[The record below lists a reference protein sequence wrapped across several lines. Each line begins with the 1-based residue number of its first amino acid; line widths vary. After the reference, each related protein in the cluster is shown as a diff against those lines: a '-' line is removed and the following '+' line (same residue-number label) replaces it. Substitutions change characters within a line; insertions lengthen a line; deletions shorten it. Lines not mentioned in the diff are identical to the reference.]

1 MSFSYA
7 ALLFIVFTIL
17 AGQSGET
24 FAFQAEIAQLMPKL
38 DNSTA
43 KAHDFKNDPSKADK
57 TLAIIDTGI
66 GMTKADLVNSLGA
79 IAKSGTKAFMEAL
92 QTGIDFLLPLHFGA
106 GFYSAFSVAARVT
119 VTSKHNDDDCYRW
132 ESSAG
137 GSFIIR
143 NCANPEVTRGAKTIL
158 HLLED
163 QTAYLQVL
171 MLVLCGFAICEC
183 GAVGR
188 KGGQAGGERSSRGRP
203 NKEGAGTSGG
213 RGGAGQKRGGGQN
226 AGRGGGK
233 GNGRG
238 GGGGGRGGRVPQQP
252 QEADEEERMH
262 RIVLWPCRTLCGA
275 HRKLITTYSDR
286 NGFTHTLFFAGLT
299 EEGADSVLAYGN
311 LRRPYNV
318 CVAAHYY
325 ARHRIMLKY
334 PQFPCVIE
342 KCFGQR
348 DGPLHKYYPLE
359 LVKVVDDGFPHVY
372 ANLLSQKRDG
382 ASSSSSSPRNFLSS
396 PSDDDDDRGLWFGSM
411 STQNSVT
418 ETPSPSC
425 AYVKGIIWIEKE
437 QIKSILS
444 QAIKYD

>member
-57 TLAIIDTGI
+57 TLAIIDTDI
-66 GMTKADLVNSLGA
+66 GMTKADLVNNLGA
-79 IAKSGTKAFMEAL
+79 LAKSGTKAFMETL
-92 QTGIDFLLPLHFGA
+92 QTGIAALLPLHFGA

-143 NCANPEVTRGAKTIL
+143 NCADPEVTRGTKTIL

-252 QEADEEERMH
+252 QEADEEEFSVYSNPPTASIIHPHPTMSH
-262 RIVLWPCRTLCGA
+262 CVVALSHTLWPNNPVPL
-275 HRKLITTYSDR
+275 
-286 NGFTHTLFFAGLT
+286 LT
-299 EEGADSVLAYGN
+299 
-311 LRRPYNV
+311 PF
-318 CVAAHYY
+318 AAH
-325 ARHRIMLKY
+325 A
-334 PQFPCVIE
+334 V
-342 KCFGQR
+342 
-348 DGPLHKYYPLE
+348 
-359 LVKVVDDGFPHVY
+359 
-372 ANLLSQKRDG
+372 
-382 ASSSSSSPRNFLSS
+382 ASLMNDCCGGMGYCTRLTIKNKSP
-396 PSDDDDDRGLWFGSM
+396 
-411 STQNSVT
+411 
-418 ETPSPSC
+418 
-425 AYVKGIIWIEKE
+425 KE
-437 QIKSILS
+437 R
-444 QAIKYD
+444 

>member
-7 ALLFIVFTIL
+7 AMLFIVFAFLT
-17 AGQSGET
+17 GQSGEA
-24 FAFQAEIAQLMPKL
+24 FAFQAEFAQLMPKL

-43 KAHDFKNDPSKADK
+43 KERAFDK
-57 TLAIIDTGI
+57 TLTINDIGI
-66 GMTKADLVNSLGA
+66 GMTKADLVNNLGA

-92 QTGIDFLLPLHFGA
+92 QTGIAALMPGHFDA
-106 GFYSAFSVAARVT
+106 GFYSAFSVAERDT

-143 NCANPEVTRGAKTIL
+143 NCDDPEVTRGTKTIL

-188 KGGQAGGERSSRGRP
+188 KGGQAGGERSSRGRQ
-203 NKEGAGTSGG
+203 NKEGGGTSGG

-252 QEADEEERMH
+252 QEADEEELSASHVVATPHRPNFASCVVGNRIACCGHTPPPQFRIMRCGQPHRM
-262 RIVLWPCRTLCGA
+262 LWPHPPISHHALW
-275 HRKLITTYSDR
+275 TTAS
-286 NGFTHTLFFAGLT
+286 H
-299 EEGADSVLAYGN
+299 V
-311 LRRPYNV
+311 V
-318 CVAAHYY
+318 
-325 ARHRIMLKY
+325 
-334 PQFPCVIE
+334 
-342 KCFGQR
+342 
-348 DGPLHKYYPLE
+348 
-359 LVKVVDDGFPHVY
+359 VK
-372 ANLLSQKRDG
+372 
-382 ASSSSSSPRNFLSS
+382 
-396 PSDDDDDRGLWFGSM
+396 
-411 STQNSVT
+411 
-418 ETPSPSC
+418 
-425 AYVKGIIWIEKE
+425 
-437 QIKSILS
+437 
-444 QAIKYD
+444 